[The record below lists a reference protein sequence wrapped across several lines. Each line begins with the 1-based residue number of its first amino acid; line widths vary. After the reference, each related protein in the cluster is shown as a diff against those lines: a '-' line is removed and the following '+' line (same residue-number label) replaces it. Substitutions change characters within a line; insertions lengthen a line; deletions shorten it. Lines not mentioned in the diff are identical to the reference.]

1 MRQGID
7 AATSAGQVRAWD
19 FLNDVRTRMAAEEE
33 TYARAISSAEQ
44 AARGERLSVYA
55 TLFEERGLSSDTGMP
70 VGHAID
76 RSLAELAAE
85 GRVAPAG
92 IDRVGLVG
100 PGLDFTN
107 KAEGYD
113 FYPPQSIQP
122 FALVDSLL
130 RLGLARADDLVVTT
144 LDVSPRVTGH
154 LAAARERAARGL
166 TYRLYMPLDRDTA
179 LRQWQPAL
187 VDYWQRLGGQV
198 GEPVAV
204 VAPAGLEHVR
214 ARAVDVRPEVVL
226 MLRPRDVNVV
236 VERLDPLPAEEQ
248 FDLVVATNVL
258 LYYGP
263 FEQALALD
271 NLSRMLRPGGFLVTS
286 DAVYPA
292 PPMDRSP
299 AQVTAVERD
308 RQGVRDTIFA
318 YERH

>member
-1 MRQGID
+1 
-7 AATSAGQVRAWD
+7 
-19 FLNDVRTRMAAEEE
+19 
-33 TYARAISSAEQ
+33 
-44 AARGERLSVYA
+44 
-55 TLFEERGLSSDTGMP
+55 
-70 VGHAID
+70 
-76 RSLAELAAE
+76 
-85 GRVAPAG
+85 
-92 IDRVGLVG
+92 
-100 PGLDFTN
+100 
-107 KAEGYD
+107 
-113 FYPPQSIQP
+113 
-122 FALVDSLL
+122 
-130 RLGLARADDLVVTT
+130 
-144 LDVSPRVTGH
+144 
-154 LAAARERAARGL
+154 
-166 TYRLYMPLDRDTA
+166 MPLDRDTA

-214 ARAVDVRPEVVL
+214 TRAVDVRPEIVL

-236 VERLDPLPAEEQ
+236 VERLVPLPADEQ

-292 PPMDRSP
+292 PPMDGSP